1 MTKVNY
7 LVIGYGY
14 WGPNVARNIYK
25 SKISNLTA
33 IVDNDKKAIKKAIND
48 NYSDNYI
55 EKLEDLDGELLQEV
69 DIIVITTPPK
79 THFQI
84 IKRLYKYNKIFL
96 SAKPICTS
104 LDELSELEKIIKEN
118 NVEIFIDN
126 TYLYSNK
133 VREIKKIVNSKSF
146 GEINYI
152 SSVRS
157 NLGII
162 QEDIDVI
169 WDLAPHDL
177 SIVTYITG
185 NYPISSKALS
195 NNSLQN
201 MKTQNNFAYVEFKY
215 KKFNFYLNVNWLA
228 PEKIRY
234 MVFSGTNQTL
244 VYDDNKK
251 INGLRLYNQSIER
264 DEKSFIYN
272 LDKGKLVNY
281 KFNEPLYD
289 EITQISN
296 YVLNNSLKPISTLQ
310 NSIKNIIALST
321 LERM

>member
-1 MTKVNY
+1 MSKVNY

-33 IVDNDKKAIKKAIND
+33 VVDNNKKAIRKAIND

-55 EKLEDLDGELLQEV
+55 EKLEDLDEELLQEV

-79 THFQI
+79 THFEI

-96 SAKPICTS
+96 SAKPMCTS
-104 LDELSELEKIIKEN
+104 IKELRELEKIIKDNEI
-118 NVEIFIDN
+118 EIFIDN

-133 VREIKKIVNSKSF
+133 VRAIKKIVNSKSF
-146 GEINYI
+146 GDINYI

-162 QEDIDVI
+162 QKDIDVI

-177 SIVTYITG
+177 SIVTYITD
-185 NYPISSKALS
+185 NYPVSSRALS
-195 NNSLQN
+195 NNSLHN

-215 KKFNFYLNVNWLA
+215 NKFNFYLNVNWLA

-234 MVFSGTNQTL
+234 MV
-244 VYDDNKK
+244 
-251 INGLRLYNQSIER
+251 
-264 DEKSFIYN
+264 
-272 LDKGKLVNY
+272 
-281 KFNEPLYD
+281 
-289 EITQISN
+289 
-296 YVLNNSLKPISTLQ
+296 
-310 NSIKNIIALST
+310 
-321 LERM
+321 

>member
-1 MTKVNY
+1 MSKVNY

-25 SKISNLTA
+25 SKISNLKVV
-33 IVDNDKKAIKKAIND
+33 VDNNKKAIRKAIND

-55 EKLEDLDGELLQEV
+55 EKLDDLDEELLQEV

-96 SAKPICTS
+96 SAKPMCTTIK
-104 LDELSELEKIIKEN
+104 ELRELEKIIKEN
-118 NVEIFIDN
+118 KIEIFIDN

-133 VREIKKIVNSKSF
+133 VRAIKKIVNSNSF

-162 QEDIDVI
+162 QKDIDVI

-177 SIVTYITG
+177 SIVTYITD
-185 NYPISSKALS
+185 NYPVSSKALS
-195 NNSLQN
+195 TNLLHN

-215 KKFNFYLNVNWLA
+215 KKFNFYLNVNWLS

-234 MVFSGTNQTL
+234 MVFSGTKQTL
-244 VYDDNKK
+244 VYDDASKTNSLK
-251 INGLRLYNQSIER
+251 LYNQIIKKEGSSFLYKNNEGKSVKYIE
-264 DEKSFIYN
+264 
-272 LDKGKLVNY
+272 
-281 KFNEPLYD
+281 NEPLFD
-289 EITQISN
+289 EITELSE
-296 YVLNNSLKPISTLQ
+296 YVFNKSKKPVSTFENSAR
-310 NSIKNIIALST
+310 NIITLSK
-321 LERM
+321 LKLL

>member
-185 NYPISSKALS
+185 NYPISSKA
-195 NNSLQN
+195 
-201 MKTQNNFAYVEFKY
+201 
-215 KKFNFYLNVNWLA
+215 
-228 PEKIRY
+228 
-234 MVFSGTNQTL
+234 
-244 VYDDNKK
+244 
-251 INGLRLYNQSIER
+251 
-264 DEKSFIYN
+264 
-272 LDKGKLVNY
+272 
-281 KFNEPLYD
+281 
-289 EITQISN
+289 
-296 YVLNNSLKPISTLQ
+296 
-310 NSIKNIIALST
+310 
-321 LERM
+321 